1 MPRRGDFFCRAAFH
15 PRLADRDEES
25 FYFREIILGHD
36 GCLLDVYE
44 DLKVIIP
51 ALPPDRN
58 IDTVDCFRG
67 YHRPRGGAICR
78 LVTSEKEVPACC
90 MISLTK
96 PFGIVQRR
104 ICAVQRLFRERRAL
118 RRQRNYTLRM
128 IKVGVFLATYL
139 RDQRKYLRD
148 QRGRH

>member
-1 MPRRGDFFCRAAFH
+1 MPRFGDFVCRAAFH
-15 PRLADRDEES
+15 PRLSHKVEKE
-25 FYFREIILGHD
+25 FYEWDIILGHD
-36 GCLLDVYE
+36 GCILRGE
-44 DLKVIIP
+44 SQRVIIP
-51 ALPPDRN
+51 ALSPDRN
-58 IDTVDCFRG
+58 IDEVDYFHG
-67 YHRPRGGAICR
+67 YHRGAGPTGEMIDSG
-78 LVTSEKEVPACC
+78 LDLPACC
-90 MISLTK
+90 MISLEGPK
-96 PFGIVQRR
+96 GFVQRR